1 MAVRSIYGLG
11 IRFPFSTIIS
21 DSGALPG
28 CSQAL
33 FSESLWL
40 GSVKLCPGFVRY
52 LVRVCNLLFPLFQ
65 TLGCVQV
72 LLSLASFCQALKRS
86 AQFLTSFAQVLHCS
100 HPVFV
105 LQVNLSNNL
114 YLVSAMLYFFKHK
127 PAYSMY
133 GIQSLIQ
140 KKIWSACLPQLLK
153 EEKLRSNRGNSG
165 GSWDPSSQKIFELAE
180 NIQQNCLD

>member
-72 LLSLASFCQALKRS
+72 LLSLAS
-86 AQFLTSFAQVLHCS
+86 VLSSSETLC
-100 HPVFV
+100 PVFDK
-105 LQVNLSNNL
+105 LCTGSPLLSP
-114 YLVSAMLYFFKHK
+114 SFC
-127 PAYSMY
+127 
-133 GIQSLIQ
+133 LIGE
-140 KKIWSACLPQLLK
+140 LK
-153 EEKLRSNRGNSG
+153 
-165 GSWDPSSQKIFELAE
+165 
-180 NIQQNCLD
+180 